1 MPIGISD
8 LAHSVRK
15 NSASVA
21 APVQLGHA
29 QQLIVA
35 ALGYKSLAAYQAAQ
49 VAALEPQDLGNVHHV
64 VLDYD
69 KLNQRASELGA
80 APTPSQLH
88 ELIDSAFKERAPHT
102 QIHVSHA
109 GFDNYLREHVDQ
121 VVIEDDDVNSEMAN
135 ANYDGIDEIYFDFEV
150 ESESVP
156 VGSSLEIDLD
166 GHVGLGIDTERP
178 YAGHKV
184 NVEGFLAV
192 ERLGS
197 QCFGSVDCQVTKAEL
212 DTNWG
217 DDDYDGEPPPRSV
230 SQAYAELLGLELHE
244 VGNLADVEA
253 MELDGSSGDMVYGYL
268 LDFTDYASPE
278 IAQKILR
285 HHSSLRIEVGPG
297 FFEGVRS
304 DDWPR

>member
-49 VAALEPQDLGNVHHV
+49 VSALEPQDLGNVHHV

-69 KLNQRASELGA
+69 QLDQRASELGA

-88 ELIDSAFKERAPHT
+88 ELIDAAFKERASRTH
-102 QIHVSHA
+102 IHASHA
-109 GFDNYLREHVDQ
+109 DFDNYLREHVDQ

-135 ANYDGIDEIYFDFEV
+135 ANYDGIDEVYFDFEV
-150 ESESVP
+150 ESENVP
-156 VGSSLEIDLD
+156 VGSSLEIDLN

-217 DDDYDGEPPPRSV
+217 MMTTTASHRRAAYRKPMPNCWASNCMRLATWPTWNQWSWTAVAVKWSTAISSTSRTTHRPR
-230 SQAYAELLGLELHE
+230 
-244 VGNLADVEA
+244 
-253 MELDGSSGDMVYGYL
+253 
-268 LDFTDYASPE
+268 
-278 IAQKILR
+278 
-285 HHSSLRIEVGPG
+285 
-297 FFEGVRS
+297 
-304 DDWPR
+304 

>member
-64 VLDYD
+64 VVDYD
-69 KLNQRASELGA
+69 QLDQRASELGA
-80 APTPSQLH
+80 APTLSQLH
-88 ELIDSAFKERAPHT
+88 ELIDAAFKERAPRTH
-102 QIHVSHA
+102 IHASHA
-109 GFDNYLREHVDQ
+109 DFDNYLREHVDQ

-135 ANYDGIDEIYFDFEV
+135 ANYDGIDEVYFDFEV
-150 ESESVP
+150 ESENVP

-178 YAGHKV
+178 YAGHIV
-184 NVEGFLAV
+184 NVEGTLSV

-217 DDDYDGEPPPRSV
+217 DDDYDGEPPARSV

-253 MELDGSSGDMVYGYL
+253 MELDGSSGEMVYGYL

-285 HHSSLRIEVGPG
+285 RHSSLRIEVGPG

>member
-49 VAALEPQDLGNVHHV
+49 VAALEAQDLSNVHHV

-69 KLNQRASELGA
+69 KLDQRASELGA

-88 ELIDSAFKERAPHT
+88 ELVDSAFKERAPHT
-102 QIHVSHA
+102 HIHVSHA

-135 ANYDGIDEIYFDFEV
+135 ANYDGIDEVYFDFEV

-253 MELDGSSGDMVYGYL
+253 MELDGSSGEMVYGYL

-285 HHSSLRIEVGPG
+285 RHSSLRIEVGPD

>member
-49 VAALEPQDLGNVHHV
+49 VAALEAQDLSNVHHV

-69 KLNQRASELGA
+69 KLDQRASELGA

-102 QIHVSHA
+102 HIHVSHA

-135 ANYDGIDEIYFDFEV
+135 ANYDGIDEVYFDFEV

-253 MELDGSSGDMVYGYL
+253 MELDGSSGEMVYGYL

-285 HHSSLRIEVGPG
+285 RHSSLRIEVGPD